1 MRQRSLGL
9 EWIDKND
16 DPQKRWAHEYLQAKG
31 RIDQK
36 YRSSTYEYLLR
47 EGRKLE
53 ALEDGSGRALIGK
66 MKNAW
71 RQKKYRSPDKG
82 RKACTFKL
90 KTGVKKELSA
100 LARRNRT
107 NETSL
112 LTTLISDE
120 SQALTDLKKE
130 LKQVNDRH
138 NAQLSACKEEINKH
152 KQINRTLMNLLR
164 SSVGSLCRLEAL
176 LQDVAP
182 SIEHVTQDQQHGIDK
197 RCRQIMVDA
206 EAIVKGQSAQLPGEL
221 FNNAIPVGDDTHGLK
236 KAATT
241 SPFCSQKSSTDNQSS
256 STEDTFKIDL
266 ERLQLPEDTS
276 EPSLVLVAAPHDPS
290 MNHFA
295 GPDQDEL
302 PGEKNPVPLA
312 QDAPNLESRSVP
324 QSRPGSEALTDISTG
339 LKKIPLQIKKTTVLR
354 VSQGKPEEN

>member
-16 DPQKRWAHEYLQAKG
+16 YLQQRWAHEYLQGKG
-31 RIDQK
+31 RIDQQR
-36 YRSSTYEYLLR
+36 RSSTHEYLL
-47 EGRKLE
+47 GVGKSLE
-53 ALEDGSGRALIGK
+53 ESDAGQGLLGK

-90 KTGVKKELSA
+90 ETGVKKELSS
-100 LARRNRT
+100 LARRSRT

-130 LKQVNDRH
+130 LKQVNDQH
-138 NAQLSACKEEINKH
+138 KAQLSACKEEINKH
-152 KQINRTLMNLLR
+152 KQASKTLMDLLK
-164 SSVGSLCRLEAL
+164 SSVAALCRLEVL

-182 SIEHVTQDQQHGIDK
+182 SIEPVTQDQQRRIDK
-197 RCRQIMVDA
+197 RCRQIMDDA
-206 EAIVKGQSAQLPGEL
+206 EAIVKGQSAQLPREL
-221 FNNAIPVGDDTHGLK
+221 FNHAIPVGDATHALK
-236 KAATT
+236 EAATA
-241 SPFCSQKSSTDNQSS
+241 SPFCSQKSSADNQSS
-256 STEDTFKIDL
+256 STEDTFRIDS
-266 ERLQLPEDTS
+266 ERLPLPEEPS

-290 MNHFA
+290 MNNFA
-295 GPDQDEL
+295 GLDQNKL

-324 QSRPGSEALTDISTG
+324 QSRPGSEALTGISTG
-339 LKKIPLQIKKTTVLR
+339 PKKIPLQIKRTTFLR